1 MVKKRLEFW
10 CSYGSTYTY
19 LTVMRIDQVATTAGI
34 DVEWKPVHLPPILQK
49 MGWTGSPFTQFPE
62 KGRYMW
68 RDLERR
74 AKVRN
79 LPYRKPAVY
88 PVDNLLTTKVALVAA
103 EEGWCPE
110 FSRAV
115 FHGNLVERRVIGEGQ
130 NLHNDLSSL
139 GKDPITVIER
149 AQSQSTES
157 TLVERTDEAIKLG
170 IFGAPSF
177 TIGGELFWGDDRLED
192 AVDWCLQN

>member
-1 MVKKRLEFW
+1 M
-10 CSYGSTYTY
+10 
-19 LTVMRIDQVATTAGI
+19 
-34 DVEWKPVHLPPILQK
+34 
-49 MGWTGSPFTQFPE
+49 
-62 KGRYMW
+62 
-68 RDLERR
+68 
-74 AKVRN
+74 
-79 LPYRKPAVY
+79 
-88 PVDNLLTTKVALVAA
+88 
-103 EEGWCPE
+103 
-110 FSRAV
+110 
-115 FHGNLVERRVIGEGQ
+115 FHGNFVERRVIGEGQ

>member
-1 MVKKRLEFW
+1 M
-10 CSYGSTYTY
+10 Y

-49 MGWTGSPFTQFPE
+49 MGWTGSPFTQFLE

>member
-1 MVKKRLEFW
+1 M
-10 CSYGSTYTY
+10 Y

-49 MGWTGSPFTQFPE
+49 MGWTGSPFTQFLE

-115 FHGNLVERRVIGEGQ
+115 FHGNFVERRVIGEGQ